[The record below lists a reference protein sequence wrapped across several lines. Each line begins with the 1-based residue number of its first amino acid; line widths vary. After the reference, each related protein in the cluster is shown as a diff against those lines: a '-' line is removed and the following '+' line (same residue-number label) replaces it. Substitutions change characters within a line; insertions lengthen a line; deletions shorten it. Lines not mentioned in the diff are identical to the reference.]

1 MSLNR
6 AFLVIPLPSFYLR
19 LGYPALLFID
29 TEVIFFPKTSPL
41 SRSSPDFGNPSP
53 IEIDAV
59 KGGVGRWVRLQYVI
73 EFKL

>member
-1 MSLNR
+1 MV
-6 AFLVIPLPSFYLR
+6 LVIPFLSFYLR

-29 TEVIFFPKTSPL
+29 TEVILFPKTSPL

-59 KGGVGRWVRLQYVI
+59 KGVGGWVRLQYVI